1 MAAETAPK
9 KAVDKQLL
17 PPDERFWK
25 RYSPHHEFPWSTVSG
40 IAVHLLVFALVFGYL
55 KLQGRW
61 SEKEKPLE
69 VGAIQIAGGGGDPNG
84 EGDGEGKPRRSEDT
98 GDHNTKSEIKPTGPV
113 SKETLKSATVD
124 PINSPEFKN
133 DDGRLLDDASEATK
147 RLAGQSEDL
156 RKTLFAGIQGPKQGK
171 GQGGTGSGGGKDK
184 GKGTGTGD
192 LEGPG
197 KGNISVRQRR
207 VLRWTMI
214 FNTTDGYDYAKQLA
228 ALGAILAVPK
238 VNGKEDE
245 YIVIRDL
252 TRRPVQGKVE
262 DLTEINRIFWVDD
275 QPPSVGPLALA
286 LGLRPAPVRIV
297 AFFPPSL
304 EEKLLALEKERS
316 GGKNEDEIKETRF
329 RIIRTPGRGRGY
341 EPQVDSQR

>member
-1 MAAETAPK
+1 MAAETKPAGATPP
-9 KAVDKQLL
+9 L

-40 IAVHLLVFALVFGYL
+40 VALHLLVFALVFGYL
-55 KLQGRW
+55 KLHDRR
-61 SEKEKPLE
+61 SEESKPLE

-84 EGDGEGKPRRSEDT
+84 EGDGPGKPSRHEDT

-113 SKETLKSATVD
+113 SKENLKTASID

-133 DDGRLLDDASEATK
+133 DDGRLLDDASDATK

-156 RKTLFAGIQGPKQGK
+156 RKALFAGIQGPKQGK
-171 GQGGTGSGGGKDK
+171 GEGGTGSGGGKDK

-197 KGNISVRQRR
+197 KGNITVRQRR

-228 ALGAILAVPK
+228 ALGAILAVPGR
-238 VNGKEDE
+238 NPDE
-245 YIVIRDL
+245 YIVYRDL

-275 QPPSVGPLALA
+275 QPPSVGPLSMA
-286 LGLRPAPVRIV
+286 LGLRPPPARVV

-304 EEKLLALEKERS
+304 EEKLLALEKAHS
-316 GGKNEDEIKETRF
+316 GGKDEEQIKETRF
-329 RIIRTPGRGRGY
+329 RVVRRGRGY
-341 EPQVDSQR
+341 EPQVESQR